1 MGSSRYPEI
10 KKYILKQIDEHI
22 YQEDVMLPTEKE
34 FTEKFK
40 VSRMTVRRAFDEL
53 IQDGVLYRK
62 KGYGVFIA
70 KKKINRTVF
79 KVSTQHDEELKK
91 MFQEISI
98 KVLDF
103 KVVHNHPIVKKYL
116 DIENED
122 VYQIKRVQI
131 GDHIPIVYENI
142 FLPCRYF
149 PHMKKEDFY
158 QSLSQLETIK
168 NITQNKDVKNHIS
181 VEAKIATM
189 KLASILHISVNDPIL
204 QLNITVVDQH
214 NEKYYCGINSY
225 PGNQFCYST
234 E

>member
-34 FTEKFK
+34 FTEKFN

-53 IQDGVLYRK
+53 IQDGILYRK
-62 KGYGVFIA
+62 RGYGVFIA
-70 KKKINRTVF
+70 KKKIKRSVS
-79 KVSTQHDEELKK
+79 KVSTQRDEELKN
-91 MFQEISI
+91 MFDKITI

-103 KVVHNHPIVKKYL
+103 KIIHNHPVVKKYL

-122 VYQIKRVQI
+122 VYQIKRVQL
-131 GDHIPIVYENI
+131 GDNVPIVYENI

-149 PHMKKEDFY
+149 SHLENEDFD
-158 QSLSQLETIK
+158 QSMSELEPVKKIRKNHQIK
-168 NITQNKDVKNHIS
+168 NQIT
-181 VEAKIATM
+181 VEAKSATM
-189 KLASILHISVNDPIL
+189 ELASLLHISVNDPIL
-204 QLNITVVDQH
+204 QLNIVVVD
-214 NEKYYCGINSY
+214 NNNTKYYCGINSY
-225 PGNQFCYST
+225 PGNQFSYYT